1 MFSISRSQIFHGTY
15 LRFKKYLWLSWNLNF
30 TCILYFMESL
40 PERGP
45 RGQQSQRDPGG
56 AVRLGESGSRAPW
69 GGVGQRAGPSAW
81 ATLRQVLRNKM
92 VIKGLY
98 WPLPSLPLDD
108 VIGFTFRPP
117 FGFWEGRLG
126 RWTIVW
132 AVTPGWCLWRPQT
145 TGWPAWA

>member
-1 MFSISRSQIFHGTY
+1 MGHTYALKSICGLAEIWISLAS
-15 LRFKKYLWLSWNLNF
+15 
-30 TCILYFMESL
+30 CILWRPCLKEDQ
-40 PERGP
+40 G
-45 RGQQSQRDPGG
+45 
-56 AVRLGESGSRAPW
+56 GSRARGTLAPINLPLP
-69 GGVGQRAGPSAW
+69 GGESRSRAPRGGMGQRAGPSAW

-98 WPLPSLPLDD
+98 WPLPFLPLDD